1 MKNKKLLFLSNH
13 AAFFV
18 SHRINIFYESLKKK
32 YQFYLIFGKPASEK
46 MEKSAIK
53 KLKKE
58 NVKFLNLNYSNNSIS
73 LLNDFSSIISMIRFI
88 RNYNPKIIHSA
99 SPKANI
105 FAGILAKLFGK
116 VCLVMSF
123 SGMGYLYT
131 EKKLNIFFY
140 VKKIIFDVL
149 LSFIFSKQNKR
160 VIVQNNHDY
169 YLLKKKFNINTK
181 HLIKIQGGSGVDIK
195 KFSKFKKKTKNIVM
209 ISRVLKN
216 KGVLEFLKAA
226 KLLKLKYPEWKFIIV
241 GSLDYNSP
249 DKIDLDIINYYK
261 KKRLVS
267 FLGYKENISNILAN
281 TEIFCLPSHR
291 EGMPK
296 ATLEALAAG
305 VPVVTSNAIGCIES
319 ILPNKNGLI
328 CKQQNYK
335 SLALELEKL
344 IINPKLRKKFS
355 INARKYAKCNLSIN
369 NVSKK
374 IYEVYED
381 LLNE

>member
-355 INARKYAKCNLSIN
+355 INARKYAKYNLSIN

>member
-32 YQFYLIFGKPASEK
+32 YHFYLIFGKPASEK

-58 NVKFLNLNYSNNSIS
+58 NVKFLNFNYSNNSIS
-73 LLNDFSSIISMIRFI
+73 LLNDFSSMISMIRFI
-88 RNYNPKIIHSA
+88 RKYNPKIIHSA

-105 FAGILAKLFGK
+105 YAGILAKLFSK

-131 EKKLNIFFY
+131 EKKLNFFLNI
-140 VKKIIFDVL
+140 KKIIFDVL
-149 LSFIFSKQNKR
+149 ISFIFSKHNKR

-169 YLLKKKFNINTK
+169 FLLKKKFNINTK
-181 HLIKIQGGSGVDIK
+181 HLIKIKGGSGVDIK
-195 KFSKFKKKTKNIVM
+195 KFSKIKKKTKNVVM

-216 KGVLEFLKAA
+216 KGVLEFFKAA

-261 KKRLVS
+261 KKKLVS

-328 CKQQNYK
+328 CKQKNYK
-335 SLALELEKL
+335 SLAFEVEKL

-355 INARKYAKCNLSIN
+355 INARKYAKSNLSIN

-374 IYEVYED
+374 IFEVYED